1 MSVGVVHPSLNRG
14 GGAERVCLGVIK
26 ALVGD
31 GFRVRLYTLDRVDW
45 NRLEGRLGNLVRP
58 HEETWLMDMLP
69 IRGEHS
75 LEFYTSTLYPILLIK
90 SRAEAPSSLIINT
103 YGDLIEGVADI
114 SYINAIPSR
123 LLHHYPGLNP
133 LYKRIAS
140 KAYDLSLKGLEGLFE
155 RGLMLTNSR
164 FMQTLLKQRRGY
176 EALVV
181 YPPVDIERFLQN
193 PDGDREN
200 IVVSVSR
207 IRRGKQ
213 LESAIR
219 VARMVEEG
227 EFIILGLADQAS
239 KDSLESLMKTIRDMG
254 LEDRVKLLINQPF
267 MRFRSAL
274 SRAKVYLHTQPME
287 AFGISV
293 VEAMASGCVPVVPR
307 LGGPWRDIL
316 ELRNGYYGFGY
327 SSVEEA
333 SGRISMLLKDEEER
347 REISMRARLR
357 AEDFDAPIF
366 EDRILRIV
374 RWMLEKQS
382 NMV

>member
-1 MSVGVVHPSLNRG
+1 LSVGVVHPSLNRG

-45 NRLEGRLGNLVRP
+45 NRLEGRLGSLVRP

-90 SRAEAPSSLIINT
+90 SRNEAPSSLIINT
-103 YGDLIEGVADI
+103 YGDLIDGVADI
-114 SYINAIPSR
+114 SYINAVPSR

-133 LYKRIAS
+133 LYKRLAS
-140 KAYDLSLKGLEGLFE
+140 KAYDLSLRGLDRLFG

-164 FMQTLLKQRRGY
+164 FMRTLLRKRRGY

-181 YPPVDIERFLQN
+181 YPPVDVERFRQ
-193 PDGDREN
+193 DSEEDREN
-200 IVVSVSR
+200 LVVSVSR
-207 IRRGKQ
+207 IRREKQ
-213 LESAIR
+213 LETVIR
-219 VARMVEEG
+219 VARLVEEG

-239 KDSLESLMKTIRDMG
+239 KGSIRAIMKTIGDMG
-254 LEDRVKLLINQPF
+254 LEDRVKLLVNQPF

-293 VEAMASGCVPVVPR
+293 VEAMAMGCVPVVPR

-316 ELRNGYYGFGY
+316 ELKNGYYGFSY
-327 SSVEEA
+327 TSLEEA
-333 SGRISMLLKDEEER
+333 GERIRRLLRNEGER
-347 REISMRARLR
+347 RKISMRARLR
-357 AEDFDAPIF
+357 AEAFNAPFF
-366 EDRILRIV
+366 EHRILRIAK
-374 RWMLEKQS
+374 RTMKR
-382 NMV
+382 

>member
-1 MSVGVVHPSLNRG
+1 MGVIHPSLNRG

-45 NRLEGRLGNLVRP
+45 KSLEGRLGNLVRP
-58 HEETWLMDMLP
+58 HEETWLMDELP

-90 SRAEAPSSLIINT
+90 SRAEAPSNLIINT
-103 YGDLIEGVADI
+103 YGDLIECVADI

-123 LLHHYPGLNP
+123 LFHLYPRLNP
-133 LYKRIAS
+133 LYKRLAS
-140 KAYDLSLKGLEGLFE
+140 KAYDLSL
-155 RGLMLTNSR
+155 RGLDRLFGRGLILTNSR
-164 FMQTLLKQRRGY
+164 FMQTLLRRWRGY

-181 YPPVDIERFLQN
+181 YPPVDVERFLQN

-200 IVVSVSR
+200 LVVSVSR

-213 LESAIR
+213 LDTVTK
-219 VARMVEEG
+219 VARLVEEG

-239 KDSLESLMKTIRDMG
+239 KGSLESLMKTIRDMG
-254 LEDRVKLLINQPF
+254 LEDRVKLLVNQPF
-267 MRFRSAL
+267 QKFRSVL

-293 VEAMASGCVPVVPR
+293 VEAMAMGCVPVVPR

-333 SGRISMLLKDEEER
+333 SGRISMLLKDEEGMR
-347 REISMRARLR
+347 NISMRARRR
-357 AEDFDAPIF
+357 AEAFDAHIF
-366 EDRILRIV
+366 EEKILEIV
-374 RWMLEKQS
+374 GKF
-382 NMV
+382 NH